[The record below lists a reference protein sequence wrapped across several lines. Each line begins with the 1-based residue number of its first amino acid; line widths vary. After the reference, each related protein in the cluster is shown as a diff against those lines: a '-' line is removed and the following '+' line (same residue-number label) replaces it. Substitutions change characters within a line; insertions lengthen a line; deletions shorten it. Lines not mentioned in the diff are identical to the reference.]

1 MFPIECTK
9 PVTRNSLTRNLL
21 SIFVHCI
28 MLKIGLTGG
37 IGSGKTTVAHIF
49 EVLGIPVYYADDAAK
64 RLMNKD
70 EHLKQQIIEHF
81 GEESYVDGK
90 LNRSYLSAVV
100 FSDVEKTK
108 LINSVIHPATIADA
122 ELWMSK
128 QTAPYAIKEA
138 ALIFEANAE
147 KQLDLVIGVQSPL
160 PIRMQR
166 VMQRDN
172 ISEEA
177 VLARMQKQMNEEEKM
192 SRCDF
197 VIINDEKELLIPQVL
212 ALHEKL
218 LENLERVHN

>member
-1 MFPIECTK
+1 
-9 PVTRNSLTRNLL
+9 
-21 SIFVHCI
+21 

-64 RLMNKD
+64 RLMNEDDK
-70 EHLKQQIIEHF
+70 LKQQIIQHF

-90 LNRSYLSAVV
+90 LNRSYLSSVV

-108 LINSVIHPATIADA
+108 LINSIMHPATIADA
-122 ELWMSK
+122 ELWMNK
-128 QTAPYAIKEA
+128 QTTAYAIKEA
-138 ALIFEANAE
+138 ALIFEAAAE
-147 KQLDLVIGVQSPL
+147 KQLDLIIGVQSSL

-197 VIINDEKELLIPQVL
+197 VIVNDEKELLIPQVVK
-212 ALHEKL
+212 LHEKL
-218 LENLERVHN
+218 LENLYRIHN

>member
-1 MFPIECTK
+1 
-9 PVTRNSLTRNLL
+9 
-21 SIFVHCI
+21 

-64 RLMNKD
+64 RLMNEDDK
-70 EHLKQQIIEHF
+70 LKQQIIQHF

-90 LNRSYLSAVV
+90 LNRSYLSSVV

-108 LINSVIHPATIADA
+108 LINSIIHPATIADA
-122 ELWMSK
+122 ELWMNK
-128 QTAPYAIKEA
+128 QTTAYAIKEA
-138 ALIFEANAE
+138 ALIFEAAAE
-147 KQLDLVIGVQSPL
+147 KQLDLIIGVQSSL

-197 VIINDEKELLIPQVL
+197 VIVNDEKELLIPQVVK
-212 ALHEKL
+212 LHEKL
-218 LENLERVHN
+218 LENLYRIHN

>member
-1 MFPIECTK
+1 
-9 PVTRNSLTRNLL
+9 
-21 SIFVHCI
+21 
-28 MLKIGLTGG
+28 MLRIGLTGG

-64 RLMNKD
+64 RLMNED
-70 EHLKQQIIEHF
+70 ENLKQQIIQHF

-90 LNRSYLSAVV
+90 LNRSYLSFIV
-100 FSDVEKTK
+100 FSDAEKTK
-108 LINSVIHPATIADA
+108 LINSIIHPATIADA
-122 ELWMSK
+122 EQWMSK

-138 ALIFEANAE
+138 ALIFEAAAE

-160 PIRMQR
+160 HTRMQR

-172 ISEEA
+172 ITEEA

-192 SRCDF
+192 TRCDF
-197 VIINDEKELLIPQVL
+197 VVINDEKELLIPQVV

-218 LENLERVHN
+218 LANLERVHN

>member
-1 MFPIECTK
+1 
-9 PVTRNSLTRNLL
+9 
-21 SIFVHCI
+21 
-28 MLKIGLTGG
+28 MLRIGLTGG

-49 EVLGIPVYYADDAAK
+49 EVLGIPVYYADNAAK
-64 RLMNKD
+64 LLMHED
-70 EHLKQQIIEHF
+70 EHLKQQIITHF

-90 LNRSYLSAVV
+90 LNRSYLSTVV
-100 FSDVEKTK
+100 FSDSEKTK
-108 LINSVIHPATIADA
+108 IINSIIHPATIADA
-122 ELWMSK
+122 EVWMSK

-138 ALIFEANAE
+138 ALIFEAHAE

-160 PIRMQR
+160 PIRIHR

-172 ISEEA
+172 ITEEA

-197 VIINDEKELLIPQVL
+197 VVVNDEKELLIPQVV

-218 LENLERVHN
+218 LANLERVHN